1 MNREA
6 FKNLYLLFLL
16 ALLWGP
22 SFLFIKIAV
31 AEIAPVTLA
40 ALRIGIAAVLLNV
53 FLAFSGGGWTR
64 SFKLWKHLI
73 IVGFLAQGLPF
84 ILINWGEQYIDS
96 ALASILNGLTP
107 VFTIVLA
114 NFTMKDDKMTLE
126 KVIGTGLGFVGLL
139 ILILPNITG
148 QIQATTLGIVAV
160 SIAAFCYGAAMVYA
174 RINLKGVP
182 PINATASQLLATSLY
197 LVPLSFILEGP
208 LLIETLSWSAIGS
221 VLALAS
227 FGTAIA
233 FALFYQI
240 LDRTRPSY
248 VSFVTYIVPVFAVIL
263 GITLLNE
270 SISNAA
276 IIGAVFIMIGAMII
290 NNAIK
295 LKWLKFRL
303 QLILNS
309 VK

>member
-1 MNREA
+1 MLFRNCGLFNRTKSFFTGFDGIYKINREA
-6 FKNLYLLFLL
+6 FKNSYLLFLL

-73 IVGFLAQGLPF
+73 IVGFLAHGLPF

-114 NFTMKDDKMTLE
+114 NFMMKDDKMNLE

-160 SIAAFCYGAAMVYA
+160 SIAAFCYGAA
-174 RINLKGVP
+174 NLSGRSDGSQRRRRVNP
-182 PINATASQLLATSLY
+182 RSASRSSEAKCR
-197 LVPLSFILEGP
+197 
-208 LLIETLSWSAIGS
+208 
-221 VLALAS
+221 
-227 FGTAIA
+227 
-233 FALFYQI
+233 
-240 LDRTRPSY
+240 DRSCDAN
-248 VSFVTYIVPVFAVIL
+248 PVHSEIPC
-263 GITLLNE
+263 
-270 SISNAA
+270 
-276 IIGAVFIMIGAMII
+276 
-290 NNAIK
+290 
-295 LKWLKFRL
+295 
-303 QLILNS
+303 
-309 VK
+309 